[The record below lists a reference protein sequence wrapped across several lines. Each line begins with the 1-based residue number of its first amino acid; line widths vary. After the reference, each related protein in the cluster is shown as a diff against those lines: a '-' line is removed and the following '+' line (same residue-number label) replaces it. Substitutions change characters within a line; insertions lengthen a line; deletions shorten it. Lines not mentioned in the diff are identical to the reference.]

1 MLSFLR
7 PLLGQAAGIAASHLE
22 LWALTLERELASL
35 ARLWIHAAVTLFLLF
50 TGTLLGV
57 GWLVLWADPSDRLA
71 IIGALALGFL
81 GAGVAAAW
89 SWRSLVRLR
98 RPLTEAVTAWRGG
111 PRSGPGSSGAPTPEN
126 PVRSAPPGPWS
137 P

>member
-1 MLSFLR
+1 MLSLLR
-7 PLLGQAAGIAASHLE
+7 PLLGQAAGIAATHLE
-22 LWALTLERELASL
+22 LWALALERELAGL

-71 IIGALALGFL
+71 IVGALALGFL
-81 GAGVAAAW
+81 GAAAAAAW

-98 RPLTEAVTAWRGG
+98 RPLTQTVTDLCR
-111 PRSGPGSSGAPTPEN
+111 PRSGLASPQSPRASAPVSPT
-126 PVRSAPPGPWS
+126 PPGPWS